1 MDRARVGER
10 GREIRTNT
18 LTRTR
23 IHASRLNAP
32 FGEAQGNR
40 GWHMSLFQQPVRKEN
55 GRSETLAMAEIQRDT
70 ARGVLAVLF
79 IVTLIGSS
87 IWILRPF
94 LGAIVWATTIVV
106 ATWPLMIAAQAWLW
120 GKRALAVTLMT
131 LLLSC
136 VLVVPLTFAIGT
148 IVSNVDDIVV
158 WVKSLASF
166 KVPSVPPWIADLPLV
181 GPKAVEL
188 WERVAAAGIQ
198 EAAMR
203 GAPYAGGFIKW
214 FVTQLGGVGVL
225 LVEFL
230 LTVILAAAMFANG
243 ELASARLVR
252 FGHRLAGSGGENAVY
267 LAGQTIRGV
276 ALGVVVTAVA
286 QTVFSG
292 LGVMIAGVPFA
303 GVLTAAMLLLAIAQ
317 IGVVPVLGAAV
328 AWLFWTGDTAWET
341 FLLVWTVVAGTM
353 DNFLRPILI
362 RKGADLPLLLIF
374 AGVIGG
380 LLAFGLIGI
389 FVGPV
394 VLAVA
399 DTLLN
404 AWIDAEPKAETASES
419 QAPTGE

>member
-1 MDRARVGER
+1 M
-10 GREIRTNT
+10 I
-18 LTRTR
+18 
-23 IHASRLNAP
+23 
-32 FGEAQGNR
+32 
-40 GWHMSLFQQPVRKEN
+40 
-55 GRSETLAMAEIQRDT
+55 EIQRDL

-79 IVTLIGSS
+79 IVALIGSS

-106 ATWPLMIAAQAWLW
+106 ATWPLMLAAQGWLW

-131 LLLSC
+131 VLLSC

-158 WVKSLASF
+158 WVRSLASF
-166 KVPSVPPWIADLPLV
+166 KVPSVPLWIADLPLV
-181 GPKAVEL
+181 GAKVVEL

-203 GAPYAGGFIKW
+203 AAPYAGGFIRW
-214 FVTQLGGVGVL
+214 IVAQLGGVGVL

-230 LTVILAAAMFANG
+230 LTVILAAAMYANG
-243 ELASARLVR
+243 EVASARLVR
-252 FGHRLAGSGGENAVY
+252 FGRRLAGPGGENAVY

-276 ALGVVVTAVA
+276 ALGVVVTALA

-292 LGVMIAGVPFA
+292 LGLMIAAVPFA
-303 GVLTAAMLLLAIAQ
+303 SVLTAAMLLLAIAQ

-328 AWLFWTGDTAWET
+328 AWLFWSGDTVWGT
-341 FLLVWTVVAGTM
+341 FLLIWTVFAGTM

-399 DTLLN
+399 HALLN
-404 AWIDAEPKAETASES
+404 AWIDVEPNVETADEP
-419 QAPTGE
+419 QAPTENGRDPISLTAAR